1 MAQNFGKIPS
11 HKSYVLSLYRTVLRN
26 IPKYCHSYAFQYELK
41 KNLAKQLIKHKHDKS
56 SWSVYILLN
65 EFSLLNDYLLEGKL
79 CEIKNLM
86 KPLKR
91 TAKQLK
97 TTKIL
102 NSLNT
107 LGDDNAQSPEEVRKH
122 HVLSTYIKRRQNLG
136 LLPAYIPKKYKHSLL
151 LPLALND
158 HACLNLFHVQ
168 QKLENG
174 PPSARLSYTKEG
186 RNQIWFVRSPINKGR
201 QQSKKLGTLIRQ
213 ERKDSQKN
221 IDNLNICE
229 INATWALHEAIWEEY
244 LASKKIIKLNLPKY
258 LDYTANISKST
269 KYNPANQNQKIKEW
283 VDPVREIM
291 FKLQSK
297 SFQKVEYFDKY
308 KEKLLRKDGQLA
320 HFDKM
325 SKEMYAK
332 RLKLFKKMTEEAL
345 PYVTLFIEK
354 RDLQSVLA
362 KYGF

>member
-1 MAQNFGKIPS
+1 MSLIDKKFNASYDDIVFNGNCFLFPFDLGFGLVCLS
-11 HKSYVLSLYRTVLRN
+11 FALTFYVNRPNVCLLYT
-26 IPKYCHSYAFQYELK
+26 S
-41 KNLAKQLIKHKHDKS
+41 
-56 SWSVYILLN
+56 
-65 EFSLLNDYLLEGKL
+65 
-79 CEIKNLM
+79 
-86 KPLKR
+86 
-91 TAKQLK
+91 
-97 TTKIL
+97 
-102 NSLNT
+102 
-107 LGDDNAQSPEEVRKH
+107 
-122 HVLSTYIKRRQNLG
+122 
-136 LLPAYIPKKYKHSLL
+136 
-151 LPLALND
+151 
-158 HACLNLFHVQ
+158 
-168 QKLENG
+168 
-174 PPSARLSYTKEG
+174 
-186 RNQIWFVRSPINKGR
+186 
-201 QQSKKLGTLIRQ
+201 
-213 ERKDSQKN
+213 
-221 IDNLNICE
+221 
-229 INATWALHEAIWEEY
+229 EY